1 VPRAFASNAP
11 AICLGMREMLHRD
24 DPPTDPNAYLFLS
37 PDWIKAGLPELDP
50 PLEYPPSSGECRPPI
65 KQAARLY

>member
-1 VPRAFASNAP
+1 
-11 AICLGMREMLHRD
+11 MREMLHRD